1 MQKMFSKLLKTR
13 KFWLTI
19 MVIFPIWFIFSILAL
34 VVDVGVRENILNS
47 RNKTSLINLEI
58 TYSLSNTRTK
68 LFTDIRSYL
77 EQNIDVDFF
86 TLIQKFVIE
95 NQDVIVFDSKTYLSD
110 IFDDILKSQ
119 QIIGKYRIQ
128 INDIE
133 INDIK
138 KLENYKFRG
147 GEKIVIYKYY

>member
-1 MQKMFSKLLKTR
+1 MFSKLLKTR